1 MLVPVCQ
8 TEINMNTLYSDFA
21 AQLSAA
27 GVFHAVRLM
36 QLDVDAI
43 FGALLHGAPHPYR
56 RYRWFVNM
64 DEFGNRVIHAAPP
77 EEELGWAPWERWRIS
92 GDKVV
97 REQWVSEPG
106 RRWRVLDEATDDLM
120 PRYATSA
127 SSLREQLLKSRVD
140 VASHVLGIDL
150 DATFITPVSS
160 QFQHIYRQLRW
171 AVIPH
176 WLAGD
181 GPVIYALPPMHKSDV
196 LPWESWYRD
205 GSGKL
210 IHHVHYTI
218 QQPQSQG
225 TWQEGAGS
233 LQRPPEVMGVVWH
246 WYDEPSMTPAL
257 AL

>member
-1 MLVPVCQ
+1 MDNNP
-8 TEINMNTLYSDFA
+8 IDNSFA
-21 AQLSAA
+21 TQLGNAGIFDAA
-27 GVFHAVRLM
+27 KTM
-36 QLDVDAI
+36 SMDVDAV
-43 FGALLHGAPHPYR
+43 FGSFLTSPAHPYR

-77 EEELGWAPWERWRIS
+77 EEEMGWTPWERWRIHD
-92 GDKVV
+92 GRII

-106 RRWRVLDEATDDLM
+106 RRWHVLDESLDVLT
-120 PRYATSA
+120 PRFAA
-127 SSLREQLLKSRVD
+127 SPPSLRVQLLLSCVD
-140 VASHVLGIDL
+140 VAAHALDL
-150 DATFITPVSS
+150 DFDATFISPATDDV
-160 QFQHIYRQLRW
+160 QKMYMQLRW

-210 IHHVHYTI
+210 IHHVHYTA
-218 QQPQSQG
+218 QHPQTQG

-246 WYDEPSMTPAL
+246 WHDEPSMTPAL
-257 AL
+257 ALL